1 MKIRQTTVNI
11 LIKLRF
17 SEFIFKLLSSLI
29 LNEMK
34 LKKTK
39 IIATLGPA
47 SCSIKMIEKLVEQG
61 VNIFRINASH
71 GDLSEVQKLIKRI
84 RTVENKIDSFLGVLI
99 DLQGPKIRIGEFEN
113 GFIEIHQGDEIV
125 FTTESGIEGTKKI
138 VPVQYKKFHL
148 EVKPGNRVLLDDGNL
163 LVIVKEVSGKR
174 VTVEVKKGGTLSNHK
189 GLNLPEASISQ
200 SPITKKDKEDLSYS
214 LKCGVDFVALSFVK
228 DGSNIRALRA
238 LIKKGNS
245 NAKIIAKVERHEA
258 INNLDEIIKESDG
271 IMVARGD
278 MGVEISF
285 ERVPIVQKDIL
296 RRCSKVGKPVIIATQ
311 MMESMI
317 HHHRPTRAEVS
328 DISNGVSYYSDAL
341 MLSAETAVG
350 TYPAES
356 VGAMARTAL
365 LMEEYQYKN
374 HKILPWWAPP
384 GEITPVTHGITYA
397 TNQLAESLN
406 ASAIIVFTMTGETA
420 RHVAKP
426 RPNIPIFAFTADIN
440 VARQLTIIRNVNPFL
455 MKDVKDL
462 IRPLRYIFDF
472 LKKKGFIQINDR
484 VILTSGLPLNSTGN
498 TNMIRVETVR

>member
-1 MKIRQTTVNI
+1 
-11 LIKLRF
+11 
-17 SEFIFKLLSSLI
+17 
-29 LNEMK
+29 MK

-47 SCSIKMIEKLVEQG
+47 SSSIEMIEKLVEHG

-71 GDLSEVQKLIKRI
+71 GDLSRVQQLIKRI
-84 RTVENKIDSFLGVLI
+84 RTIESKIDSFLGVLI
-99 DLQGPKIRIGEFEN
+99 DLQGPKIRIGDFEK
-113 GFIEIHQGDEIV
+113 GFIQIHKGDEIV
-125 FTTESGIEGTKKI
+125 FTTESDIKGTNKI

-148 EVKPGNRVLLDDGNL
+148 DVKPGNRILLDDGNL
-163 LVIVKEVSGKR
+163 LVVVKDVSGKR
-174 VTVEVKKGGTLSNHK
+174 VTVEVKKGGTLSDHK

-200 SPITKKDKEDLSYS
+200 SPITKKDKEDLANS
-214 LKCGVDFVALSFVK
+214 LKCGIDFVALSFVK
-228 DGSNIRALRA
+228 NGGNIRTLRG

-317 HHHRPTRAEVS
+317 HNHRPTRAEVS

-350 TYPAES
+350 SYPVES
-356 VGAMARTAL
+356 VDAMAKTAI
-365 LMEEYQYKN
+365 LMEDYQFAN
-374 HKILPWWAPP
+374 HQILPWWTPP
-384 GEITPVTHGITYA
+384 GEITPVTHGVTYA
-397 TNQLAESLN
+397 ANQLAESLN

-420 RHVAKP
+420 RQVSKP
-426 RPNIPIFAFTADIN
+426 RPNIPIFAFTPDIN
-440 VARQLTIIRNVNPFL
+440 VARQMTIIRNVNPFL
-455 MKDVKDL
+455 MNETKDIK
-462 IRPLRYIFDF
+462 RPLRFIFDF
-472 LKKKGFIQINDR
+472 LKKRDLIKIGDR
-484 VILTSGLPLNSTGN
+484 VILTSGLPLDSTGS